1 MTEKR
6 IVKVGIDQLTKP
18 MTFEEAKNWGERNI
32 PRDLKAA
39 GFKASVFTSDPEIN
53 GGTFFRINYGK

>member
-6 IVKVGIDQLTKP
+6 IVKVGIDKLAKP
-18 MTFEEAKNWGERNI
+18 MTIEEARNWGERNI

-39 GFKASVFTSDPEIN
+39 GFRVSVFTSNPEIN
-53 GGTFFRINYGK
+53 GGTFFRVNYSK